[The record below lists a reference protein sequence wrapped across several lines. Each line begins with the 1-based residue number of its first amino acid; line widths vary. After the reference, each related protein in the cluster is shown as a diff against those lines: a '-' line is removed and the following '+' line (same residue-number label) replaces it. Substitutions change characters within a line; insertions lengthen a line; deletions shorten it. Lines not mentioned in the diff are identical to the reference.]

1 MKWFL
6 LLFVFGCLPYE
17 GNESDAKKRNSADYQ
32 NRFQSF
38 YYKYRFDY
46 SGYNLNSNSIIL
58 KIERDNDGNFT
69 KLQTINKRGKMVVN
83 SIPLTKVVMSIG
95 GGIRRKGST
104 PDHRFR
110 GDSYLGQG
118 GFYLIDHNG
127 EMNTPTADL
136 EPPQIT
142 FTSYRLDNRDNAVV
156 GKGKP
161 IIAMQPDHWRLLV
174 KARSLPRTFPEPQPL
189 PNYLKNWFDEE
200 FARMTKL
207 EHNRAITI
215 DNDTYYG
222 AVYQV
227 YSNKKIACRL
237 QIWGLD
243 NHSVVQFL
251 YQLRDKISLGLTN
264 NNYNL
269 HCFRESSSDFELS
282 CRDGLLVDQDVF
294 QVVNNK
300 LTVSN
305 RDGIIG
311 YMDDQGMCYAGR
323 P

>member
-6 LLFVFGCLPYE
+6 LLFVFGCLPHE
-17 GNESDAKKRNSADYQ
+17 ANKSGVKKRNSADNQ

-46 SGYNLNSNSIIL
+46 SDYNQNSIIL

-69 KLQTINKRGKMVVN
+69 KIQTINKRGEMVVN
-83 SIPLTKVVMSIG
+83 SIPLTKVNMDIA
-95 GGIRRKGST
+95 GIRRKEST
-104 PDHRFR
+104 PQHRFR

-118 GFYLIDHNG
+118 GFYLIDHHG
-127 EMNTPTADL
+127 EMNIPTADL

-142 FTSYRLDNRDNAVV
+142 FTSHRLDNSNTAVI

-161 IIAMQPDHWRLLV
+161 IIKMKPDHWQLLV

-189 PNYLKNWFDEE
+189 PSYLKNWFNEQLSQQL
-200 FARMTKL
+200 RL

-215 DNDTYYG
+215 NNNTYYG
-222 AVYQV
+222 AIYQLD
-227 YSNKKIACRL
+227 SNDKIACRL
-237 QIWGLD
+237 QIWGFD
-243 NHSVVQFL
+243 DHSVVQFL
-251 YQLRDKISLGLTN
+251 YRLRNKISLEKTR
-264 NNYNL
+264 NNYNIY
-269 HCFRESSSDFELS
+269 CSRDSDNNFELN

-300 LTVSN
+300 LIISN
-305 RDGIIG
+305 QDGVVG
-311 YMDDQGMCYAGR
+311 HMDDQGRCYAGR